1 VFVACAVAVLLF
13 PTSNLD
19 TLRDFAGTLI
29 VGILSGLFSSV
40 FLSGM
45 IWNALSGIKLGKK
58 AK

>member
-1 VFVACAVAVLLF
+1 VLLF